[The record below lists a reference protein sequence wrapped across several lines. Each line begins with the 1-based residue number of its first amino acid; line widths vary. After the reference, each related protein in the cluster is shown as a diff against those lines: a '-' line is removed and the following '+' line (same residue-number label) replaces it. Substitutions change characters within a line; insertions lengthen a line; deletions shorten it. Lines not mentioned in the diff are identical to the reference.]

1 MKKNKGAII
10 VIAIAVLFVII
21 LGIITNKRKK
31 DALVEG
37 QTGEAEP
44 VIEYQEVEMGSGKI
58 AKGDVSPLKLLGLDL
73 MKVGNSYQALV
84 TLENDGESMQDYFK
98 VEVDVLDGEEVIE
111 TISKAA
117 LPIQNNGK
125 VQIMIDGTK
134 EYKDTYTL
142 IARIADEEPT
152 TQEINE
158 ILPEGSKFEEK
169 TEQQPEETQE
179 PESTEE
185 TQEPE
190 STEETTTNEQ

>member
-179 PESTEE
+179 PEA
-185 TQEPE
+185 
-190 STEETTTNEQ
+190 TEETTTNEQ

>member
-152 TQEINE
+152 IQEINE
-158 ILPEGSKFEEK
+158 ILPEGSKFEEE

>member
-125 VQIMIDGTK
+125 IMIDGTK

-152 TQEINE
+152 IQEINE
-158 ILPEGSKFEEK
+158 ILPEGSKFEEE

>member
-31 DALVEG
+31 DAVGG
-37 QTGEAEP
+37 QTGETEP

-179 PESTEE
+179 PEE
-185 TQEPE
+185 
-190 STEETTTNEQ
+190 TEETTTNEQ